1 MEVQVLISN
10 LCLLARPW
18 LQTAVEAGD
27 RADHYTGASMHINIG
42 PLQYKHISTVSL
54 SFIRTLLASSSLLNF
69 SLFSMVQLCNKFS
82 LSRPRLDL
90 AQGSRSWCSVELQGL
105 DGIISGATIPLYK
118 ASRTCL

>member
-1 MEVQVLISN
+1 MGTSIYSLQAPQ
-10 LCLLARPW
+10 LLAREVYGS
-18 LQTAVEAGD
+18 T
-27 RADHYTGASMHINIG
+27 G